1 MQYPHCSHVPVKY
14 IINSPLPPLSLSPAL
29 ILIRIEPK
37 TPSSQSPTPLNDLD
51 NLVTSLN
58 DVD

>member
-14 IINSPLPPLSLSPAL
+14 TLHSPLPPLSLSPAL
-29 ILIRIEPK
+29 ILIRIEPI

-58 DVD
+58 DVE